1 MVIFIIVAVA
11 FLAIVTVIWSDAS
24 RRKDGEIDPEVEH
37 RASRYEAFATVA
49 ADLRIELGREPSVR
63 EIYAAVESD
72 EPDADQVVDLR
83 SRVDRLVGDLSLPP
97 TE

>member
-1 MVIFIIVAVA
+1 MFIIVAVA
-11 FLAIVTVIWSDAS
+11 VLAIVTVIWSDAS
-24 RRKDGEIDPEVEH
+24 RWDDGDIDPEIEQ

-49 ADLRIELGREPSVR
+49 ADLRFELGREPSAR

>member
-1 MVIFIIVAVA
+1 MLIIVAVA
-11 FLAIVTVIWSDAS
+11 VLAIGTVIWSDAS
-24 RRKDGEIDPEVEH
+24 RWEDRDIDLEVEH
-37 RASRYEAFATVA
+37 RTSRYEAFATVA